1 MLHKWTIKKWET
13 LKIEREY
20 EFGKTGFELV
30 KVVAI
35 VQEKGLLYALLD
47 NWMKLYFIPDN
58 K

>member
-1 MLHKWTIKKWET
+1 

-47 NWMKLYFIPDN
+47 N
-58 K
+58 